1 VFLHNPIGCLSY
13 RFRFP
18 HLIDSTSS
26 ALAAGSESGEP
37 TYSCRAYV
45 SGDIIPGKALLRGG
59 SWACWVGY
67 NGREY
72 GFGDANVFEV
82 LTNPSGANLFWMGAR
97 GSIPVNAIAG
107 GRTVDAETY
116 YIGRCRVRGGT
127 SPLVVPGKVY
137 QSQPHRMYYAQGG
150 LELQCTDFDFLVC
163 S

>member
-1 VFLHNPIGCLSY
+1 VV
-13 RFRFP
+13 
-18 HLIDSTSS
+18 
-26 ALAAGSESGEP
+26 GSESGES

-45 SGDIIPGKALLRGG
+45 NGDIIPGKAIVRSGV
-59 SWACWVGY
+59 WACWVGY

-116 YIGRCRVRGGT
+116 YFARCLVWGGT

-137 QSQPHRMYYAQGG
+137 QSQPNRMYYAYFGQE
-150 LELQCTDFDFLVC
+150 LECTDFDFLVC